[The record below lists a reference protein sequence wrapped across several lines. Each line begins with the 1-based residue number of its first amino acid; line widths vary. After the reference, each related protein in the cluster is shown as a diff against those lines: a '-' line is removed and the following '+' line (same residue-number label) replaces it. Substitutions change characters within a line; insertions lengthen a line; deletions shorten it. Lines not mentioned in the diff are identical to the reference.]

1 MPGYDLKINGEYA
14 RIESLQCSSCELILK
29 DAIQNED
36 GQRFCKSCWEEAIS
50 SSSKAQK
57 LGINP
62 KEEIHPDI
70 AVRREIDRLPVLC
83 ENYENGCDWTGKLKD
98 HEHDHKAICEYKTM
112 RCPLGCGK
120 RIPLGKLRKHEK
132 EECPFRQVRCQYC
145 RSELLAGDYDDHLL
159 NCPNAP
165 YTCGH
170 CHTEMPRS
178 EMVSHMLLN
187 CREQLSCSGCQQQI
201 HKSLSKHPNPISHL
215 ENDQVFMH
223 LQMLGLAMK
232 RLETHFNVALKDIK
246 KELTEIDESNSKFKD
261 KMINESSSLTKQV
274 KQLEERLKGEPSN
287 RIIIELQ
294 GEVTKL
300 AERVS
305 KVESG
310 ASYRPLNQ
318 GYDDMS
324 TSDSKMGGSIEHKL
338 AEQERTSGML
348 KVHLSEL
355 ELQLQASL
363 ASTYNGSFLWRIPD
377 VKRRKRDAIE
387 GKITSIYSPP
397 FYTGRN
403 GYKMC
408 IRAYLNGDGIGYN
421 THLSI
426 FFVLMKGEYDPLLKW
441 PFDFK
446 VSLIMV
452 DQDHKRHIV
461 QTFKPS
467 PSSSSFQR
475 PKSDM
480 NIASGCPKFA
490 ELKILDNESYVKED
504 VMYVKAI
511 VDTTRIFHP

>member
-14 RIESLQCSSCELILK
+14 RIESLQCSSCELILR
-29 DAIQNED
+29 DAIQNEE

-50 SSSKAQK
+50 SSSKAQR

-70 AVRREIDRLPVLC
+70 AVRREIDRLLVLC
-83 ENYENGCDWTGKLKD
+83 ENYENGCDWTGKLKN

-120 RIPLGKLRKHEK
+120 RIPLGKLRKHEQD
-132 EECPFRQVRCQYC
+132 ECPFRKVHCPHC
-145 RSELLAGDYDDHLL
+145 RSQMLAGDYNDHLL
-159 NCPNAP
+159 SCPNAP
-165 YTCGH
+165 YACGH

-178 EMVSHMLLN
+178 EMDSHTLLN
-187 CREQLSCSGCQQQI
+187 NCRGQLCCSGWHPQI
-201 HKSLSKHPNPISHL
+201 LNHL
-215 ENDQVFMH
+215 EHDQVFMH
-223 LQMLGLAMK
+223 FQMLGPAIKTMQTQL
-232 RLETHFNVALKDIK
+232 NVELKEIR
-246 KELTEIDESNSKFKD
+246 KELKEITESTSIFKD
-261 KMINESSSLTKQV
+261 EMINESFSLTQQV
-274 KQLEERLKGEPSN
+274 KQVEEHLKGKPSN
-287 RIIIELQ
+287 QIILDLQ
-294 GEVTKL
+294 
-300 AERVS
+300 ERVKQLDD
-305 KVESG
+305 KVNKLESR

-318 GYDDMS
+318 GFDDMS
-324 TSDSKMGGSIEHKL
+324 SSDSKMGGSIEHKL

-408 IRAYLNGDGIGYN
+408 IYAYLNGDGIGYN

-426 FFVLMKGEYDPLLKW
+426 FFGLMKGEYDPLLKW
-441 PFDFK
+441 PFDYE

-467 PSSSSFQR
+467 PTSSSFQR

-480 NIASGCPKFA
+480 NIASGYPKFA
-490 ELKILDNESYVKED
+490 ELTILDNESYVKED

>member
-14 RIESLQCSSCELILK
+14 RLESLLCSSCELILR
-29 DAIQNED
+29 DAIQNEE
-36 GQRFCKSCWEEAIS
+36 GLRFCKTCWETLS
-50 SSSKAQK
+50 SFGSKAQK
-57 LGINP
+57 LGVDP
-62 KEEIHPDI
+62 SEPTHPDI
-70 AVRREIDRLPVLC
+70 AVRREIDKLPVLC
-83 ENYENGCDWTGKLKD
+83 ENYENGCEWTGTLKD
-98 HEHDHKAICEYKTM
+98 HEHNHKAHCEYKTE
-112 RCPLGCGK
+112 RCSLGCGK
-120 RIPLGKLRKHEK
+120 RIPLGKLRKHEQ
-132 EECPFRQVRCQYC
+132 EECPFRKVRCPHC

-159 NCPNAP
+159 SCPNAP
-165 YTCGH
+165 YTCDH
-170 CHTEMPRS
+170 CLIEMPRS
-178 EMVSHMLLN
+178 EMDNHVLLN
-187 CREQLSCSGCQQQI
+187 CTEKLTCFGCQTKINRRHPNLTSHLEREQL
-201 HKSLSKHPNPISHL
+201 
-215 ENDQVFMH
+215 FMH
-223 LQMLGLAMK
+223 LQRLGLFIK
-232 RLETHFNVALKDIK
+232 TLETQLKVEVKEIR
-246 KELTEIDESNSKFKD
+246 KELTDFTESISKFKD
-261 KMINESSSLTKQV
+261 QMINDSSSQMQQV

-287 RIIIELQ
+287 QIILDLQ
-294 GEVTKL
+294 
-300 AERVS
+300 ERVKQLND
-305 KVESG
+305 KVNKLESG

-324 TSDSKMGGSIEHKL
+324 TSDSKMGGSIEQKL

-441 PFDFK
+441 PFDYK